1 MKRKRNFCFLIGL
14 FLTVFLLIGCS
25 TQKKSTSK
33 NSSTSQKTTLQT
45 KQSQAGKTKRST
57 DTKQT
62 TEAHSESSQSSS
74 HSNNEEILTPI
85 DTGAVLRADYSSMSG
100 TWKNEEGQ
108 TLTFD
113 QRGLTTSG
121 MTVSLLNIDQ
131 DGNLLLNVETG
142 TKNNLTL
149 YIVPANKILSNQYFS
164 NGQSDESDKTKDRII
179 SSESLN
185 SGKFTNRVYYHVS
198 SH

>member
-1 MKRKRNFCFLIGL
+1 MKRKRNLYFLIGL

-25 TQKKSTSK
+25 MQKKTKSES
-33 NSSTSQKTTLQT
+33 SSTSQKTTLQT
-45 KQSQAGKTKRST
+45 KQSSEKST
-57 DTKQT
+57 DAKQT

-74 HSNNEEILTPI
+74 HSNNEETLAPI
-85 DTGAVLRADYSSMSG
+85 DTGAVLKADYSSMAG

-113 QRGLTTSG
+113 QRDLTTPG

-142 TKNNLTL
+142 TKKNLTL
-149 YIVPANKILSNQYFS
+149 YIVPANKTLSNQYFS
-164 NGQSDESDKTKDRII
+164 NGQSDESDKTKDRIV

-198 SH
+198 TH

>member
-1 MKRKRNFCFLIGL
+1 MKRKRNLYFLIGL

-25 TQKKSTSK
+25 MQKKTKSES
-33 NSSTSQKTTLQT
+33 NSTSQKTTLQT
-45 KQSQAGKTKRST
+45 KQSSEKST
-57 DTKQT
+57 DAKQT

-74 HSNNEEILTPI
+74 HSNNEETLAPI
-85 DTGAVLRADYSSMSG
+85 DTGAVLKADYSSMAG
-100 TWKNEEGQ
+100 TWKNKEGQ

-113 QRGLTTSG
+113 QRGLTTPG

-142 TKNNLTL
+142 TKKNLTL
-149 YIVPANKILSNQYFS
+149 YIVPANKTLSNHYFS
-164 NGQSDESDKTKDRII
+164 NGQSDESDKTKDRIV

-198 SH
+198 TH

>member
-1 MKRKRNFCFLIGL
+1 MKRKRNLYFLIGL

-25 TQKKSTSK
+25 MQKKTKSES
-33 NSSTSQKTTLQT
+33 SSTSQKTTLQT
-45 KQSQAGKTKRST
+45 KQSSEKST
-57 DTKQT
+57 DAKQT

-74 HSNNEEILTPI
+74 HSNNEETLAPI
-85 DTGAVLRADYSSMSG
+85 DTGAVLKADYSSMAV

-113 QRGLTTSG
+113 QRGLTTPG

-142 TKNNLTL
+142 TKKNLTL
-149 YIVPANKILSNQYFS
+149 YIVPANKTLSNQYFS
-164 NGQSDESDKTKDRII
+164 NGQSDESDKTKDRIV

-198 SH
+198 TH

>member
-1 MKRKRNFCFLIGL
+1 MKRKRNLYFLIGL

-25 TQKKSTSK
+25 MQKKPKSES
-33 NSSTSQKTTLQT
+33 SSTSQKTTLQT
-45 KQSQAGKTKRST
+45 KQSSEKST
-57 DTKQT
+57 DAKQT

-74 HSNNEEILTPI
+74 HSNNEETLAPI
-85 DTGAVLRADYSSMSG
+85 DTGAVLKADYSSMAG

-113 QRGLTTSG
+113 QRGLTTPG

-142 TKNNLTL
+142 TKKNLTL
-149 YIVPANKILSNQYFS
+149 YIVPANKTLSNQYFS
-164 NGQSDESDKTKDRII
+164 NGQSDESNKTKDRIV

-198 SH
+198 TH

>member
-1 MKRKRNFCFLIGL
+1 MKRKRNLYLLIGL

-25 TQKKSTSK
+25 MQKKPKSES
-33 NSSTSQKTTLQT
+33 SSTSQKTTLQT
-45 KQSQAGKTKRST
+45 KQSSEKST
-57 DTKQT
+57 DAKQT

-74 HSNNEEILTPI
+74 HSNNEETLAPI
-85 DTGAVLRADYSSMSG
+85 DTDAVLKADYSSMAG

-113 QRGLTTSG
+113 QRGLTTPG

-142 TKNNLTL
+142 IKKNLTL
-149 YIVPANKILSNQYFS
+149 YIVPANKTLSNQYFS
-164 NGQSDESDKTKDRII
+164 NGQSDESDKTKDRIV

-198 SH
+198 TH